1 MRNDFCVIIPSYKR
15 SNNLITL
22 KTLNKCNYTGDW
34 YILVGIDDDTL
45 DSYINNFGKEHI
57 LTFNKDEIEVDL
69 MDSFDDKRCVVFARN
84 AIPNIVKNLGYKY
97 FLVLDDDY
105 TEIRYRWNVNG
116 SLASRYCLDADELFE
131 VMIDLLNSSDKL
143 SCVALAQT
151 GDYIGGAEGGFYLDQ
166 GNRIRKIMN
175 SFFCDVDKPFKFYGR
190 INEDVNAYVLE
201 QQRGK
206 VFLTVKEASINQ
218 EDTQQNTGGLT
229 DIYLNLGTFIK
240 SFYTVIGC
248 PSAVKLNEMGVNHRR
263 IHHNV
268 KWNNA
273 VPKIISERY
282 KKK

>member
-1 MRNDFCVIIPSYKR
+1 MRSDFCVIIPSYKR
-15 SNNLITL
+15 ANNFDTL
-22 KTLNKCNYTGDW
+22 HTLERCNYTGDW
-34 YILVGIDDDTL
+34 YILLGTDDNTIDE
-45 DSYINNFGKEHI
+45 YINKFGKEHI
-57 LTFNKDEIEVDL
+57 LTFNKDDVDVDL

-84 AIPNIVKNLGYKY
+84 AIPGIVKNLGYKY

-105 TEIRYRWNVNG
+105 TEIRYRWNKDG

-131 VMIDLLNSSDKL
+131 VMIDLLNSSDKIT
-143 SCVALAQT
+143 CVALAQT
-151 GDYIGGAEGGFYLDQ
+151 GDYIGGVEGGFYLDN

-190 INEDVNAYVLE
+190 INEDVNAYVIE

-218 EDTQQNTGGLT
+218 RDTQQNSGGLT
-229 DIYLNLGTFIK
+229 EIYLNLGTYIK
-240 SFYTVIGC
+240 SFYTVIGS
-248 PSAVKLNEMGVNHRR
+248 PSAVKLNEMGVSHRR
-263 IHHNV
+263 IHHSV
-268 KWNNA
+268 KWTNA